1 MAPSPDFSSTISV
14 PLTSRGETVRLPR
27 AGTSLLCLFLTTR
40 ERENLMGDLA
50 EEYQAVLSESGDRRA
65 TYWFYKQVFDS
76 LWPLTYRSLTRVT
89 LLDLI
94 RRLLGR

>member
-50 EEYQAVLSESGDRRA
+50 EEYQAVLSAFGHRKA
-65 TYWFYKQVFDS
+65 AWWFYEQVFYS
-76 LWPLTYRSLTRVT
+76 LLPLTCRSLTRVT
-89 LLDLI
+89 LLDLV
-94 RRLLGR
+94 RRLLDR